1 MALVNDRCICLRRH
15 EYSETSQI
23 LSLLGRS
30 RGLFRVIAKGAHR
43 RTKAGASKFDGGI
56 DLLDVGDAAMTDPAD
71 RELATLTEWKLR
83 DGNLGLRRKLRSLH
97 VAVYAAELVGLLL
110 QENDPHPE
118 VFDLL
123 VWLIGELS
131 GQRVEE
137 SLVAFELE
145 LLRQLGYLP
154 SLDFCRACGQEIA
167 AQGDAW
173 FIPHDGSVACAQCG
187 AAPNQRVALDRRVLR
202 MMQLILKLPQVDG
215 RPQRLP
221 RLSRAQSDPINA
233 LLLSYLQETA
243 GRRLKS
249 ARYVVADQSRRK

>member
-1 MALVNDRCICLRRH
+1 MALVTDHCICLRRH

-43 RTKAGASKFDGGI
+43 RTKAGASKFDGGV

-83 DGNLGLRRKLRSLH
+83 DGNLAVRRKLRSLH
-97 VAVYAAELVGLLL
+97 LAVYSAELVGLLL

-123 VWLIGELS
+123 VWLMGELS
-131 GQRVEE
+131 GERVEE
-137 SLVAFELE
+137 AFVGFELE
-145 LLRQLGYLP
+145 LLRRLGYLP
-154 SLDFCRACGQEIA
+154 SLDFCRACGQEITG
-167 AQGDAW
+167 QGEAW
-173 FIPHDGSVACAQCG
+173 LIPHDGSVACGQCG
-187 AAPNQRVALDRRVLR
+187 APPNQRVPLDGRVLR
-202 MMQLILKLPQVDG
+202 MIQLILKLPQADG

-221 RLSRAQSDPINA
+221 RLSRAQSDPINE
-233 LLLSYLQETA
+233 LLLSYLQETG
-243 GRRLKS
+243 GRRLKT
-249 ARYVVADQSRRK
+249 ARYVVGDQAGRK

>member
-1 MALVNDRCICLRRH
+1 MALVTDRCICLRRY

-23 LSLLGRS
+23 LSLLGRT

-83 DGNLGLRRKLRSLH
+83 EGHLGLRQKLRCLH
-97 VAVYAAELVGLLL
+97 VAVYSAELVGLLL

-123 VWLIGELS
+123 VWLLTELS
-131 GQRVEE
+131 GERVEE
-137 SLVAFELE
+137 ALVAFELE
-145 LLRQLGYLP
+145 LLRKLGYLP
-154 SLDFCRACGQEIA
+154 SLDFCRRCGQEITGQA
-167 AQGDAW
+167 DAW
-173 FIPHDGSVACAQCG
+173 FIPHEGSVACGQCG
-187 AAPNQRVALDRRVLR
+187 ALPNQRVPLDWRVLR
-202 MMQLILKLPQVDG
+202 MIQLILKLPQAEG

-243 GRRLKS
+243 GRALKT
-249 ARYVVADQSRRK
+249 ARYVVGGSGQP